1 VALTGGPVSGD
12 TPWFGYGLLGTR
24 LQNDVV
30 YVPVTSDGLIYDH
43 AMARRQPADAS
54 SWLRRLRERKIDY
67 VASMSG
73 GIVEIAWMLANPHI
87 FELVTP
93 DKVTRDKG
101 RGVWRVHFP
110 PSSSP

>member
-1 VALTGGPVSGD
+1 
-12 TPWFGYGLLGTR
+12 
-24 LQNDVV
+24 
-30 YVPVTSDGLIYDH
+30 
-43 AMARRQPADAS
+43 MARTLWYDARHDRLLS
-54 SWLRRLRERKIDY
+54 KEELRTARLKATQIFE
-67 VASMSG
+67 
-73 GIVEIAWMLANPHI
+73 ANPHI